1 MTQNSESRTTPANE
15 LTAEQQSTL
24 EKLHSNEAAILLRFD
39 QVLAEFGIDRHVHQF
54 TTVRERTRE
63 IKDLQFVD
71 FLETPG
77 WCCCVISPPD
87 EAPCELCPK
96 PGETDP
102 VELAA
107 E

>member
-54 TTVRERTRE
+54 TTARERTRE

-71 FLETPG
+71 FKCQFPTGPTVPG
-77 WCCCVISPPD
+77 IQPRLQALRS
-87 EAPCELCPK
+87 
-96 PGETDP
+96 
-102 VELAA
+102 
-107 E
+107 